1 VTLDA
6 LGLVSRNTLILAS
19 SKITFSVLLT
29 VPKWSVADLQCCHD

>member
-19 SKITFSVLLT
+19 SKITFSVL
-29 VPKWSVADLQCCHD
+29 QCYQEANLL